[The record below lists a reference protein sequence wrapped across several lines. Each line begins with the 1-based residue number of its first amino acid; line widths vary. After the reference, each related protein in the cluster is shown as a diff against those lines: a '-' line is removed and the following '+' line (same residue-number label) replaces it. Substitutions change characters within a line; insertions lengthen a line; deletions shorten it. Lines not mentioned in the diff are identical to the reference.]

1 MKEYLMPFEI
11 ASLVLLMA
19 LVGAMVIARR
29 AAKEGGKRPQVEPG
43 RGVNV

>member
-1 MKEYLMPFEI
+1 LKEYLMPFEV

-29 AAKEGGKRPQVEPG
+29 AAREPG
-43 RGVNV
+43 KKGGPRVPELSR

>member
-1 MKEYLMPFEI
+1 MPFEF

-29 AAKEGGKRPQVEPG
+29 AAKEPGKRPVMTTELG
-43 RGVNV
+43 R

>member
-1 MKEYLMPFEI
+1 MPFEV

-29 AAKEGGKRPQVEPG
+29 AAKEKR
-43 RGVNV
+43 